1 MHLKTKS
8 KFTCYCWYL
17 VSAVIEK
24 RWNLNF
30 LLQVAVLFCWI
41 IKDTRKTVLLEL
53 HNYYSHNY
61 LQISDQQVRDFLLYT
76 AKIIM
81 RLLTSI
87 SSLYLWVWH
96 YSFLVLAPF
105 KENIPLLFFHL
116 RLLFS
121 GIRYSLQ
128 SKGDAPM
135 NLSHF
140 GFVFFFSPMNSF
152 SFTFHR
158 SPFFA
163 LFLLFV
169 LKSKW
174 KGLSKVKT
182 MIKPCVVWSALY
194 FSNFVYF

>member
-121 GIRYSLQ
+121 GISYSLQ
-128 SKGDAPM
+128 SKGNSPM

-140 GFVFFFSPMNSF
+140 GFGVFFFTHEFLLIHLSSF
-152 SFTFHR
+152 SF
-158 SPFFA
+158 
-163 LFLLFV
+163 FL
-169 LKSKW
+169 
-174 KGLSKVKT
+174 
-182 MIKPCVVWSALY
+182 LY
-194 FSNFVYF
+194 FSYLSWSQSGKGYQR

>member
-1 MHLKTKS
+1 M
-8 KFTCYCWYL
+8 
-17 VSAVIEK
+17 AVIEK
-24 RWNLNF
+24 RWNLSF
-30 LLQVAVLFCWI
+30 LLQVAVPFCWI
-41 IKDTRKTVLLEL
+41 IRDARKTVLSEL

-61 LQISDQQVRDFLLYT
+61 LQISVRQVRDFFLYT
-76 AKIIM
+76 AKIITT
-81 RLLTSI
+81 LLTSI

-96 YSFLVLAPF
+96 YSFLVLSPF
-105 KENIPLLFFHL
+105 EENIPLLFFHL

-128 SKGDAPM
+128 SKGNTPM

-140 GFVFFFSPMNSF
+140 GFGFFFSPMNSF
-152 SFTFHR
+152 SSFSF
-158 SPFFA
+158 FFA

>member
-1 MHLKTKS
+1 M
-8 KFTCYCWYL
+8 
-17 VSAVIEK
+17 AVIEK
-24 RWNLNF
+24 RWNLSF
-30 LLQVAVLFCWI
+30 LLQVAVPFCWI
-41 IKDTRKTVLLEL
+41 IRDARKTVLSEL

-61 LQISDQQVRDFLLYT
+61 LQISVRQVRDFFLYT
-76 AKIIM
+76 AKIITT
-81 RLLTSI
+81 LLTSI

-96 YSFLVLAPF
+96 YSFLVLSPF
-105 KENIPLLFFHL
+105 EENIPLLFFHL

-128 SKGDAPM
+128 SKGNTPM

-140 GFVFFFSPMNSF
+140 GFVFFFHPWIPSHSLVIILL
-152 SFTFHR
+152 
-158 SPFFA
+158 FFA